1 MKKMPIIFLFM
12 LLGSNINMAQER
24 VIKKYQKRQK
34 VDLGDLEIK
43 GEIVTPGDFS
53 IQVERR
59 KKFSKSLYDRN
70 EFNFELRND
79 VLNLR

>member
-1 MKKMPIIFLFM
+1 MPIIFLFM